1 MPNQECIP
9 ALTAAVLCTPSCSY
23 TTFNI
28 LDSLNMNR
36 NTIKH
41 NRNQFIS
48 RFSFS
53 FPKAY
58 VNTFYLF
65 EAQQTRKRS
74 QKTTVVKN
82 HKGMIFCDALGPGG
96 APDSTAVIASCTRLL
111 YTNRSPTVL
120 WVSGPIFSVCHFT
133 AISVNTS
140 ADDTPTLWHN
150 SSICPTASSPEI
162 MRWP

>member
-1 MPNQECIP
+1 MH
-9 ALTAAVLCTPSCSY
+9 SRSY
-23 TTFNI
+23 HRGPMHSQWLLYNFQR
-28 LDSLNMNR
+28 SR
-36 NTIKH
+36 SVEPESKH
-41 NRNQFIS
+41 DQTQSQSIHSKIF
-48 RFSFS
+48 FL
-53 FPKAY
+53 FPKGVY
-58 VNTFYLF
+58 TYFYLF
-65 EAQQTRKRS
+65 ETPQTPKRS